1 MGHIYFYFFGV
12 YRYIYLVFLFA
23 LFFSLNCGGLRTIIW
38 ELYSDFYTVGGLLC
52 NLVVFKIGLL
62 FCTQHSCQYKV
73 NIHVICKRIYFFI
86 TVL

>member
-1 MGHIYFYFFGV
+1 VFIDIFMLCFYLL
-12 YRYIYLVFLFA
+12 YFLFK
-23 LFFSLNCGGLRTIIW
+23 LWRPKDYNLGTIFRFLHCRWIIII
-38 ELYSDFYTVGGLLC
+38 C

-73 NIHVICKRIYFFI
+73 NIYVICKRIYFFI